1 MAHEILNHPDLTSLD
16 VVAVLDAL
24 SNPLRLEAVRQIA
37 AGDALTCGSVLPG
50 VSKSTASHHWRV
62 LRESGVLHQ
71 ERVGRTVIMSLREN
85 DLDERFPGLL
95 RAILS
100 ATGPKQRGD
109 VPKVPRGDDGPA

>member
-1 MAHEILNHPDLTSLD
+1 MVYEILNHPDLRALD

-37 AGDALTCGSVLPG
+37 AGSALTCGSVLPG

-85 DLDERFPGLL
+85 DLDTRFPGLL
-95 RAILS
+95 KAILS
-100 ATGPKQRGD
+100 ATGPERLDD
-109 VPKVPRGDDGPA
+109 VRKLNRGDDGPA